1 MNSNETANLK
11 SPTTIRPAQGGNAM
25 PKTNIMNRGAVG
37 LRTTLTSILALALAA
52 GVSAPAFAAIT
63 NTGSVTASTPSGG
76 TVSDT
81 ASESV
86 TVAAPVRSFTVAKS
100 IASIS
105 TASGDDASFPDGGDT
120 VTFNYAVANTG
131 NISITGASVSI
142 TDPGP
147 SFIDNGSTAHAGANS
162 LSSISYV
169 SGDSNTNGV
178 IEPTETWIYEA
189 TYTLDQADVDYAAGV
204 TNGVTNTITT
214 ASATA
219 VSGGSATFDSG
230 ASTLTAQDTIS
241 QNAAINLTKVATRDG
256 TTPDNGS
263 VTPFDP
269 GETITYLF
277 TVANQGNVTLS
288 SMTVS
293 ETAFVAP
300 SGAGAPTIT
309 CTISSNATIASL
321 APGESETCT
330 ATYTVQEADL

>member
-11 SPTTIRPAQGGNAM
+11 SPTNIRPAQGGIAM
-25 PKTNIMNRGAVG
+25 TKTNIMNRGAIG
-37 LRTTLTSILALALAA
+37 LRTTLTSVLALALAA
-52 GVSAPAFAAIT
+52 GASAPAFAAIT

-105 TASGDDASFPDGGDT
+105 TASGDDVSFPDGGDT

-147 SFIDNGSTAHAGANS
+147 SFIDSGSTAHAGANS

-230 ASTLTAQDTIS
+230 ASTLTAQASILE
-241 QNAAINLTKVATRDG
+241 NAVVSLTKVATRDG

-269 GETITYLF
+269 GEPIVYLF
-277 TVANQGNVTLS
+277 TVSNPGNVTLS